1 LSATA
6 TRTALVAF
14 RRREREREA
23 RECSILVG
31 GQLGM
36 SDEAKAFTSRRR
48 PMSSRIVF
56 AVGADVFKGNDGGI
70 AEPFG
75 DSEKFSTKGLFWPG

>member
-1 LSATA
+1 
-6 TRTALVAF
+6 
-14 RRREREREA
+14 
-23 RECSILVG
+23 
-31 GQLGM
+31 M